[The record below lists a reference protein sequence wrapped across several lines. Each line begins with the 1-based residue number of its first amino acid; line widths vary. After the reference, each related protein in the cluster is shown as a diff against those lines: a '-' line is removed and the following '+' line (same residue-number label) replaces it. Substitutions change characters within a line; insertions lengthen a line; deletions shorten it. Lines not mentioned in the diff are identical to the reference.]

1 MLSYVGD
8 KQFTWSCTAHTLFRC
23 QGEPKV
29 KEPTVSK
36 NHGLTKYNCE
46 TESNRSKKK
55 KRIHGFWSCFAI
67 FFCLELGTL
76 FKGKNMAPSEQPIL
90 AIAIDVSYHRKSFI
104 ACSKLMF

>member
-55 KRIHGFWSCFAI
+55 KEFMVFGVVSLFFFVWS
-67 FFCLELGTL
+67 
-76 FKGKNMAPSEQPIL
+76 
-90 AIAIDVSYHRKSFI
+90 
-104 ACSKLMF
+104 